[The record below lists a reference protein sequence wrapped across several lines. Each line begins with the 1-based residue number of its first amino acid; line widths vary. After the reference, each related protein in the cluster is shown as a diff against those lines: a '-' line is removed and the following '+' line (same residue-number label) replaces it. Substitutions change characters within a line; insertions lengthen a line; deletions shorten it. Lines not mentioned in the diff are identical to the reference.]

1 MVRLCPM
8 LPAGMVLAGALLLA
22 ACGAPAATPPSAP
35 AAAETAATQE
45 AGTQE
50 ADTEMMTD
58 TASTVAAEAAV
69 EPTTPPDEMA
79 GEMAGEMT
87 SDMTSE
93 PMTGD
98 MASEMA
104 SERPAWQSLPL
115 TEARTGTP
123 FTLADFAG
131 KTVFVEPFATWCTNC
146 RQNLA
151 NVHAARQQAGE
162 DVIFVAL
169 SIEPNIGS
177 EALAAYAKDTG
188 YDLMFAAMPPEMLQ
202 ALAAQFG
209 QTIANPPATPHF
221 VIRPDGATSD
231 LVTGIRSTPEILA
244 QVGVQG

>member
-22 ACGAPAATPPSAP
+22 ACGAPAAPPPSAP
-35 AAAETAATQE
+35 AAAETAVTQE

-58 TASTVAAEAAV
+58 TAPTVAAEAAV

-87 SDMTSE
+87 SE

-98 MASEMA
+98 MAGEMA

-123 FTLADFAG
+123 FTMADFAG

-169 SIEPNIGS
+169 SVEPNIGS

-231 LVTGIRSTPEILA
+231 LVTGIKSTAEILA